1 MAYIHLAVG
10 SRNVSDECIW
20 NFQGSR
26 KAFRLLTFSLPNFFA
41 RFPHFFK
48 KIFCAGSRKQ
58 KSAHCTC
65 LVGVVSAK
73 NKTRWFLTE
82 SHIWIYSFQKNSPA
96 ESLLRGWN
104 SIVHFSRHPLCT
116 LGVNWCTDWCTRG
129 FFSPIRGQSTELCAG
144 GDVRIDHQQMQ
155 LFFAV
160 FVMHGGDKHTAGIDA
175 HHRTRRQV
183 GYSDAGLSN
192 QLLRLIII
200 VNTA

>member
-1 MAYIHLAVG
+1 MYLMNVYEIFKVPG
-10 SRNVSDECIW
+10 SLI
-20 NFQGSR
+20 
-26 KAFRLLTFSLPNFFA
+26 AFSLSLCRIFCEIPTLFQ
-41 RFPHFFK
+41 
-48 KIFCAGSRKQ
+48 KIFCTGSRKQ

-129 FFSPIRGQSTELCAG
+129 FFSPIRGQSIRLCACRN
-144 GDVRIDHQQMQ
+144 VRINHQQMQ

-160 FVMHGGDKHTAGIDA
+160 FVMHGRDEHTTGINA
-175 HHRTRRQV
+175 HHRTGRQV
-183 GYSDAGLSN
+183 RNGDAGLSN
-192 QLLRLIII
+192 RS
-200 VNTA
+200 